1 MGSRAGKCLR
11 RTGEGPPIRG
21 VHIKSQHEGKAH
33 LKQAAP
39 QGATGKAEWG
49 ARCRGAAGRDGPTQQ
64 RVAERGPRT
73 QTRTEA
79 GESTEEQKAQEWRL
93 GEGDGTCVPSPPTPL
108 CPGPASP
115 APAPQRLQG
124 NVSASTEWRRR
135 TRSLIRYLMRHETR
149 EDLKSQV

>member
-49 ARCRGAAGRDGPTQQ
+49 ARCRGPAGRDGPTHS
-64 RVAERGPRT
+64 RGW
-73 QTRTEA
+73 Q
-79 GESTEEQKAQEWRL
+79 
-93 GEGDGTCVPSPPTPL
+93 
-108 CPGPASP
+108 
-115 APAPQRLQG
+115 
-124 NVSASTEWRRR
+124 
-135 TRSLIRYLMRHETR
+135 R
-149 EDLKSQV
+149 EDHVPRRELRLERAQKSRRPRSGVWGRAMGRACPLHPRHCARDQPLLHLHPRDCKATFRLPPSGGGEPEVSSGI